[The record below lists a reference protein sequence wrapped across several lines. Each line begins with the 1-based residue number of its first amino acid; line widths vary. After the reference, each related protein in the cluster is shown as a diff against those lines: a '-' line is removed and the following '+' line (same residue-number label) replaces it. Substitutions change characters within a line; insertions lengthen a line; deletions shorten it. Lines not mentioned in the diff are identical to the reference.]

1 MNRYKIAVLVGTIL
15 MGISSFTAC
24 LASGVLMA
32 AGNVGLIISMAIM
45 VYGFN
50 SWQP

>member
-1 MNRYKIAVLVGTIL
+1 VNRYKIAVLAGTIL

-24 LASGVLMA
+24 LASGALMV
-32 AGNVGLIISMAIM
+32 AGNVGLVISMAVM